1 MVSERNPMGNESWI
15 LVVDDDRHNREM
27 VGEALQRAGF
37 SVAVV
42 GGVMEAMDA
51 AGERDFDAIMSDIKM
66 SPLSGMDLLQKI
78 RDVFPETPVVLLTAF
93 GSLETA
99 IQAMKQ
105 GAFDYVAKPVN
116 LEELAL
122 VMKRA
127 VQHHQLVRDHRHL
140 SKAFDERLRAAS
152 FVGQSHAMVEV
163 FKLVG
168 KVAPGRTSVLI
179 QGESGTGKE
188 VIARAIHDNSGRAAR
203 LFVAVNCS
211 AIPEALLESEL
222 FGHVKGSFSG
232 AHAFRRGLLEE
243 ASGGTLFLDEVA
255 DLSPAGQAKL
265 LRALQEQEIRRVGSN
280 ETVKLDLRVISASR
294 RQLHQLVSAGRFRE
308 DLLYR
313 LNTVTTTIPPLR
325 ERPEDIP
332 LLAEL
337 FLARY
342 GAQKF
347 VPVTGIAPEAMRA
360 LQRFAWPGNVREL
373 EHVIE
378 RAIALATHAVL
389 PLENLPVEIRKE
401 TSEVAQERSALPG
414 TLDAFQREQ
423 VLAAYEATRHNKE
436 QTARRLGI
444 SRRTLYR
451 LLEQYGLHKHQS
463 DTRPES
469 DD

>member
-1 MVSERNPMGNESWI
+1 MESESWI
-15 LVVDDDRHNREM
+15 LVVDDDRYNREM
-27 VGEALQRAGF
+27 LGEALQRAGF
-37 SVAVV
+37 HVVLASGVA
-42 GGVMEAMDA
+42 EAMGT
-51 AGERDFDAIMSDIKM
+51 AGGRDFDAILSDIRM
-66 SPLSGMDLLQKI
+66 SPLSGMDLLQRM
-78 RDVFPETPVVLLTAF
+78 RDASPETPVLLLTAF

-105 GAFDYVAKPVN
+105 GAFDYITKPVN

-122 VMKRA
+122 VMHRA
-127 VQHHQLVRDHRHL
+127 VQHHRLVRDHRHL
-140 SKAFDERLRAAS
+140 SRAFDERVRAAS

-168 KVAPGRTSVLI
+168 KVAPGLTSVLI

-188 VIARAIHDNSGRAAR
+188 VIARAIHDNSARATR

-211 AIPEALLESEL
+211 AIPDALLESEL
-222 FGHVKGSFSG
+222 FGHVKGSFTG

-280 ETVKLDLRVISASR
+280 EPVKLDLRVISASR
-294 RQLHQLVSAGRFRE
+294 RTLHQLVSAGRFRE

-342 GAQKF
+342 GGQKF
-347 VPVTGIAPEAMRA
+347 IPVTAIAPDAMRA
-360 LQRFAWPGNVREL
+360 LQRAVWPGNVREL

-378 RAIALATHAVL
+378 RAVALATHAVL
-389 PLENLPVEIRKE
+389 SLDHLPLEIRE
-401 TSEVAQERSALPG
+401 GTSAVAQERRALPG
-414 TLDAFQREQ
+414 TLGALQREQ
-423 VLAAYEATRHNKE
+423 VLAAYEATGRNKE
-436 QTARRLGI
+436 QAARRLGI

-463 DTRPES
+463 DSSPES
-469 DD
+469 CD

>member
-1 MVSERNPMGNESWI
+1 MESESWV

-27 VGEALQRAGF
+27 LSEALQRAGF
-37 SVAVV
+37 HVALAS
-42 GGVMEAMDA
+42 GVMEALEM
-51 AGERDFDAIMSDIKM
+51 AGGRDFDAIMSDIKM
-66 SPLSGMDLLQKI
+66 SPLSGMDLLQRF
-78 RDVFPETPVVLLTAF
+78 RDSFPETPTVLLTAF

-105 GAFDYVAKPVN
+105 GAFDYITKPVN
-116 LEELAL
+116 LAEVAV
-122 VMKRA
+122 VMNRA
-127 VQHHQLVRDHRHL
+127 VQHHRLVREHRHL
-140 SKAFDERLRAAS
+140 SRAFDERVRAAS
-152 FVGQSHAMVEV
+152 FVGQSHAMVEI

-168 KVAPGRTSVLI
+168 KVAPSRTSVLI

-188 VIARAIHDNSGRAAR
+188 VIARAIHDNSARAAR

-211 AIPEALLESEL
+211 AIPDALLESEL
-222 FGHVKGSFSG
+222 FGHVKGSFTG
-232 AHAFRRGLLEE
+232 AHASRRGLLEE

-280 ETVKLDLRVISASR
+280 APVKLDLRVISASR
-294 RQLHQLVSAGRFRE
+294 RNLHQLVSAGQFRE

-342 GAQKF
+342 GTQKF
-347 VPVTGIAPEAMRA
+347 VPVTSFSPAAVQV
-360 LQRFAWPGNVREL
+360 LLKYSWPGNVREL

-378 RAIALATHAVL
+378 RAVALASHSVL
-389 PLENLPVEIRKE
+389 SLDDLPA
-401 TSEVAQERSALPG
+401 EVRDKKFPGDDTQQDLPG
-414 TLDAFQREQ
+414 TLSALQRER
-423 VLAAYEATRHNKE
+423 VLAVLESTHGNKE
-436 QTARRLGI
+436 QAARLLGI

-451 LLEQYGLHKHQS
+451 LLDRYATHHPSPGSESS
-463 DTRPES
+463 DVTS
-469 DD
+469 S